1 MLAQSIK
8 HRAFILETPG
18 SNPDRKPN
26 LSQCNTATHP
36 WSPLENTLQTIS
48 VTHTQELSGKMEQG
62 KNPSLLAILLLTLAT
77 ATQALKP
84 LLSWADDARFKRS
97 DDTLPMETVVEQQ
110 AALIQ
115 KLLARVR
122 ALETDTAAVK
132 SRQQTLSSP
141 GKH

>member
-36 WSPLENTLQTIS
+36 WSPLENTRQTIS
-48 VTHTQELSGKMEQG
+48 VTHTQELLGKMEQG
-62 KNPSLLAILLLTLAT
+62 KNPSLLAILLTLAT

-84 LLSWADDARFKRS
+84 MLSWADDARFKRS
-97 DDTLPMETVVEQQ
+97 DDTLPVETVVEQQ
-110 AALIQ
+110 AAQIQ
-115 KLLARVR
+115 KLLARVT

-132 SRQQTLSSP
+132 SRQQALSSP